1 MDAAAAVGQ
10 YGFVSSSSVLSCT
23 SFTDR
28 DRAPLRVSF
37 QAASRRQADGLAAEL
52 RTVAADVPRVHQSA
66 PGLPGRRDWIV
77 SLTSPPLPLTLAVI
91 ELWEGG
97 MLEME
102 QRWPGCRFLGWT
114 TCRASARPRSGS
126 GESAPARNDASAC
139 ERRSQRELVV
149 ASLLRE
155 PGERRGI
162 AQRR

>member
-1 MDAAAAVGQ
+1 MDAAAAAGQ
-10 YGFVSSSSVLSCT
+10 DGFVSSSSVLSCT

-28 DRAPLRVSF
+28 DRARLRVSF
-37 QAASRRQADGLAAEL
+37 QAASLRLADGLAAEL
-52 RTVAADVPRVHQSA
+52 RTVAADVPRVDLSA

-91 ELWEGG
+91 QLWEEG
-97 MLEME
+97 MLAME

-114 TCRASARPRSGS
+114 TCPAPVRSPAGS

-139 ERRSQRELVV
+139 ERRSQRELVI
-149 ASLLRE
+149 ASLLRQ

-162 AQRR
+162 AHRR